1 MNYWWVVKITKTQE
15 NIFAVLTDV
24 VMTDGTMRGDS
35 CMRLE
40 GSQLRSHEE
49 RGTIRVGGFMRVNLG
64 PKSLPLVMALKIGES
79 IHVQ

>member
-24 VMTDGTMRGDS
+24 VMSDGSTRSDNW
-35 CMRLE
+35 MRLD

-49 RGTIRVGGFMRVNLG
+49 RGMIRVGGLMRVNLG